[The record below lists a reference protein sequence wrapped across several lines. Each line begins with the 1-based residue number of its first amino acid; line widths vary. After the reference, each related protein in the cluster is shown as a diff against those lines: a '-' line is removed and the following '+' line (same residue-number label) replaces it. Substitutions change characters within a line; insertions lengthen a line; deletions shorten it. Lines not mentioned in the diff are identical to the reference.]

1 METEDQLSSDED
13 DGTNNS
19 LGMQLL
25 EYMKNPGTGW
35 KSQDEQLIVA
45 FQEAHS
51 TPFELPEGAD
61 IPELVKRPEEG
72 STIIPWVLRE
82 DIATERASTEQKHT
96 NQRDKKVARAL
107 RTIESGEDH
116 LDLSHLHLD
125 DEAAVKCA
133 EKLKTSFGM
142 KKFSISLNH
151 ISFQGAQALGAVLAP
166 LPRLTSLSFS
176 YNSLGSEG
184 AASLARCLGKSSVLT
199 ELNLDHNGIGPMLP
213 SELMQLTSLQ
223 TLTLRNNKLETFPLE
238 MLRVIPLVDLEGN
251 PAYLE
256 MFLNCELEDEEEE
269 ANKRSARRQAL
280 HSLSLAWSAWEDL
293 DMPRARELMV
303 KAKKDALR
311 AGGGEQECASLVDKL
326 KEAESAIAKRTE
338 ALGPSFVRVNDPA
351 QVMVGNAIERA
362 SLKVREGGA
371 DISLLN
377 QRVGDVGM
385 ISMAEAL
392 MGNATVTWLDI
403 SGCNVGP
410 KGVSALAPWIGKS
423 PVLQTLWAAS
433 NPLLGDRG
441 CTELA
446 AGLKTNT
453 ILAKLDLSNCSV
465 GAQGCTAVVK
475 ALQSNPSL
483 RELRLALNNYGDEGA
498 TAVAHVLKDMRN
510 LQELDL
516 AGSNVRETGNAQL
529 SLELKFHMGLIGGNF
544 WR

>member
-1 METEDQLSSDED
+1 LSISRPFMVVCCRF
-13 DGTNNS
+13 GNS
-19 LGMQLL
+19 I
-25 EYMKNPGTGW
+25 W
-35 KSQDEQLIVA
+35 S
-45 FQEAHS
+45 S
-51 TPFELPEGAD
+51 GA
-61 IPELVKRPEEG
+61 
-72 STIIPWVLRE
+72 WC
-82 DIATERASTEQKHT
+82 
-96 NQRDKKVARAL
+96 AL
-107 RTIESGEDH
+107 RACVAKHVDNGDRVVTC
-116 LDLSHLHLD
+116 L
-125 DEAAVKCA
+125 C
-133 EKLKTSFGM
+133 SF
-142 KKFSISLNH
+142 
-151 ISFQGAQALGAVLAP
+151 ALRA
-166 LPRLTSLSFS
+166 F
-176 YNSLGSEG
+176 
-184 AASLARCLGKSSVLT
+184 
-199 ELNLDHNGIGPMLP
+199 
-213 SELMQLTSLQ
+213 
-223 TLTLRNNKLETFPLE
+223 
-238 MLRVIPLVDLEGN
+238 VII
-251 PAYLE
+251 
-256 MFLNCELEDEEEE
+256 
-269 ANKRSARRQAL
+269 
-280 HSLSLAWSAWEDL
+280 SLSLAWSAWEDL

-483 RELRLALNNYGDEGA
+483 RELRLALNNYG
-498 TAVAHVLKDMRN
+498 TLNHMP
-510 LQELDL
+510 
-516 AGSNVRETGNAQL
+516 SFL
-529 SLELKFHMGLIGGNF
+529 SLRTIHSTMAFTRLQLVASWLAPNLCCSI
-544 WR
+544 